1 MPTELYFTRLITE
14 CRSALDRSRTGLLCR
29 LGLRRRPDGDD
40 DGVAGRLRPHYRVL
54 AARGRVVWG
63 AVAQVNMHL
72 FSAGRDDL
80 PGVTVYSLDGYYDAH
95 PHDLAAIGLG
105 AEEAALAA
113 EKEGRRIAVEIQS
126 FLGHSPVRSLEEA
139 VGQYAIYRL
148 LLAATD
154 PGRVL
159 YMAVSSGTYRGILA
173 EPFGQLVVSGLNL
186 QVVVFDEKQERIVQ
200 WIG

>member
-1 MPTELYFTRLITE
+1 MPARNIHHAVVVKALI
-14 CRSALDRSRTGLLCR
+14 A
-29 LGLRRRPDGDD
+29 DGWTITHDPYPLSFGGKD
-40 DGVAGRLRPHYRVL
+40 
-54 AARGRVVWG
+54 
-63 AVAQVNMHL
+63 L
-72 FSAGRDDL
+72 FVD
-80 PGVTVYSLDGYYDAH
+80 
-95 PHDLAAIGLG
+95 LG
-105 AEEAALAA
+105 AEEATLAA

-159 YMAVSSGTYRGILA
+159 YMAVSSGTHRGILA
-173 EPFGQLVVSGLNL
+173 EPVGQLVVSGLKL
-186 QVVVFDEKQERIVQ
+186 QVVVFDEKRERIVQ